1 MGRPKSFT
9 RASALD
15 SSLPLFWRQGL
26 GATSVEDVVTTTGIN
41 KFGLYAEFGDKR
53 GLFLAALDHYSH
65 SFVSNALTELDVD
78 GAGVREIRSYFTRLI
93 GIAEAQGLP
102 GPGCFMANSLIELAP
117 HDAEVEAIV
126 AAHLDRLTRLFARA
140 LPDDFDRLAFAH
152 FLMISAQGLWA
163 YSRLCRT
170 RDALDAYVATLLV
183 PLEGYE

>member
-15 SSLPLFWRQGL
+15 SSLPLLWRQGFV
-26 GATSVEDVVTTTGIN
+26 ATSVEEIVAATGIN

-53 GLFLAALDHYSH
+53 GLFLAALDHYAT
-65 SFVSNALTELDVD
+65 SFVSNAVVALDAD
-78 GAGVREIRSYFTRLI
+78 GAGVLEIRGYFTALI
-93 GIAEAQGLP
+93 DFADAQGLP
-102 GPGCFMANSLIELAP
+102 GSGCFMANSLTELAP
-117 HDAEVEAIV
+117 HDVDVEAIV
-126 AAHLDRLTRLFARA
+126 SAHLDRLTRLFARA
-140 LPDDFDRLAFAH
+140 LPDGFDRPAFAH

-170 RDALDAYVATLLV
+170 RDALDAYVTTLLA